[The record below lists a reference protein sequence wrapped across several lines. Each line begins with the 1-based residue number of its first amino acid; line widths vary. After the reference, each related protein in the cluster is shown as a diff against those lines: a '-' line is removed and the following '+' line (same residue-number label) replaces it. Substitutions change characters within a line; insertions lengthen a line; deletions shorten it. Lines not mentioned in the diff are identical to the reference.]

1 MIRGGKSQGKRDGM
15 RRREF
20 VAFLSGA
27 AVWPFSAHAQQPG
40 KIPRVGVLW
49 HSASAE
55 EEGIYLNALEKGLS
69 DLGYVNGRTIMLE
82 HRFPNEH
89 PELFESLAAELVAL
103 KVDVLVAVTP
113 LAAFAA
119 QRATT
124 TIPIVFI
131 LVPDPVERKLVNS
144 LARPGG
150 NITGLTHISI
160 DLSAKRLELL
170 KEAFPRATRVA
181 LLLNAND
188 QSGTRRYISESKI
201 AAAALRLDVQ
211 PMPLASV
218 GDIGQVFDKIVE
230 ARLEIVAAVPDGL
243 MFQGRNLLAQSAI
256 AHHLPLIV
264 YSRETLMAGGLMS
277 YGPDIPN
284 IFHRAGAYVDKL
296 LKGEK
301 PSDLPVELP
310 TKFEFLIN
318 LRTAKALGLELSPT
332 MLSRA
337 DEVIE

>member
-1 MIRGGKSQGKRDGM
+1 M

-20 VAFLSGA
+20 IALFSGA
-27 AVWPFSAHAQQPG
+27 AVWPFSAHAQQRKKNPL
-40 KIPRVGVLW
+40 VGVLW

-55 EEGIYLNALEKGLS
+55 EEGIYLSALEKGLS
-69 DLGYVNGRTIMLE
+69 DLGYVNGRTITLE

-89 PELFESLAAELVAL
+89 PERFESMAAELVAL

-113 LAAFAA
+113 LAALAA
-119 QRATT
+119 QRATA

-170 KEAFPRATRVA
+170 KEAFPRATHVA

-188 QSGTRRYISESKI
+188 QPGTRRYISESKI
-201 AAAALRLDVQ
+201 AAAALGLDLL
-211 PMPLASV
+211 PMPLGSV
-218 GDIGQVFDKIVE
+218 GDIEQVFDKIVE
-230 ARLEIVAAVPDGL
+230 ARVEIAAAVPDGL
-243 MFQGRNLLAQSAI
+243 MFQGRYLLAQSAI
-256 AHHLPLIV
+256 ARHLPLV
-264 YSRETLMAGGLMS
+264 VFSRETLVAGGLMS
-277 YGPDIPN
+277 YGPDLPT
-284 IFHRAGAYVDKL
+284 IFRRAGAYVDKL

-301 PSDLPVELP
+301 PSDLPVERP

-318 LRTAKALGLELSPT
+318 LKTAKALGLEISPM